1 MRQGHA
7 ASSRTR
13 STRLSTNVSE
23 TGPRDPNYP
32 TDSSVHQVGRWPDGS
47 RRPVHT
53 RGRFGRLWGGLAD
66 YARTA
71 WWGLVAP
78 RVSESRPLVISQA
91 VILRSAAG
99 SPDECGDGETS
110 TPPLEV
116 LLSLRA
122 DLFGWELPG
131 GTPLAG
137 EEAEET
143 LLREVRE
150 ETGFEVVVDR
160 HVGDWTRTGF
170 RPHIAR
176 VYRCR
181 VVAGQLT
188 PSSETPR
195 VGWFSVDALPD
206 GFFPWYLAPLA
217 RALPGTA
224 EPVVMSESQGLR
236 TVWQAMKIDLGMRW
250 RGLPAQSE

>member
-1 MRQGHA
+1 M

-13 STRLSTNVSE
+13 STRSSTNVSE
-23 TGPRDPNYP
+23 TGPRDPKYS
-32 TDSSVHQVGRWPDGS
+32 TDPSGHQLGRWSDGS

-66 YARTA
+66 YARSG

-91 VILRSAAG
+91 VILRLAAG
-99 SPDECGDGETS
+99 SPDHSRDEEAS
-110 TPPLEV
+110 APPLEV

-131 GTPLAG
+131 GTPEAD

-143 LLREVRE
+143 LVREVRE
-150 ETGFEVVVDR
+150 ETGLEVAVDR

-181 VVAGQLT
+181 VVSGQLT

-195 VGWFSVDALPD
+195 VGWFSVDGLPD
-206 GFFPWYLAPLA
+206 GLFPWYLAPLA

-224 EPVVMSESQGLR
+224 EPVSMAESQGLR
-236 TVWQAMKIDLGMRW
+236 TIWQAMKIDLGMRW

>member
-7 ASSRTR
+7 ESSRTR
-13 STRLSTNVSE
+13 STRSSTNVSE
-23 TGPRDPNYP
+23 TGSRDPNYP
-32 TDSSVHQVGRWPDGS
+32 ADPSGYQVGRRPGGS

-66 YARTA
+66 YGRSA

-78 RVSESRPLVISQA
+78 RISESRPLVISQA

-99 SPDECGDGETS
+99 SADQSGHRETS
-110 TPPLEV
+110 TLPLEV

-131 GTPLAG
+131 GTPEEG

-143 LLREVRE
+143 LLREVCE
-150 ETGFEVVVDR
+150 ETGLEVAVDR
-160 HVGDWTRTGF
+160 HVGDWTRSGF

-206 GFFPWYLAPLA
+206 GLFPWYLAPLA

-224 EPVVMSESQGLR
+224 DPVVSSESQGLR
-236 TVWQAMKIDLGMRW
+236 TIWQAMKIDLGMRW
-250 RGLPAQSE
+250 RGLPAQPE

>member
-1 MRQGHA
+1 MRQGPA
-7 ASSRTR
+7 GSSRIR
-13 STRLSTNVSE
+13 STRSSTKVSE
-23 TGPRDPNYP
+23 TGPRDPKDP
-32 TDSSVHQVGRWPDGS
+32 TDPSGHQVGRWLDGS

-66 YARTA
+66 YAQNG
-71 WWGLVAP
+71 WWGIVAP

-99 SPDECGDGETS
+99 SPNQSDDGETR
-110 TPPLEV
+110 TLPLEV
-116 LLSLRA
+116 LLSLRS

-131 GTPLAG
+131 GTPEED

-150 ETGFEVVVDR
+150 ETGFEVAVDR

-236 TVWQAMKIDLGMRW
+236 TIWQAMKIDLGMRW